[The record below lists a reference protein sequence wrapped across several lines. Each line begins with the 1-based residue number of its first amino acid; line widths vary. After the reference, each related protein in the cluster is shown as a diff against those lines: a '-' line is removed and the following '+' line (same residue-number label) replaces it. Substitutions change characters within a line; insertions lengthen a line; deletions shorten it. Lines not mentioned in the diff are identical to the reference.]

1 MRERF
6 EEWARSE
13 GYSLKVL
20 MDDPLEY
27 VSTETDDA
35 WTGWQAAAAAERKR
49 LMERFT
55 QERAILMRD
64 GFPVGVHYIDRAI
77 QQIKEAQP

>member
-1 MRERF
+1 MSDVDMMDCYDHDVRG
-6 EEWARSE
+6 ARHE
-13 GYSLKVL
+13 GY
-20 MDDPLEY
+20 
-27 VSTETDDA
+27 
-35 WTGWQAAAAAERKR
+35 AAGVAAERKR
-49 LMERFT
+49 MVDRFT